1 MITTTITPTLPYSR
15 EAAGAE
21 RTNGAKRPPLP
32 YKREPTD
39 IYALMDFNPDEPE
52 AQIEAMLQ
60 NPVIL
65 YDIMPTL
72 NRHLA
77 KGGRDPEVFL
87 DSDTILCYD
96 RSDLNVRIQPD
107 CYAAFGVDA
116 QAIRDRKVYL
126 PWEVGKPPDFALDV
140 ASDSTARYDTSDKMD
155 VYRRIGIPELWLCDS
170 TGGELY
176 GQPLAG
182 WRLSG
187 GEYLPIEMT
196 VASDGSISG
205 YSEATGLHLRW
216 LGGHLRFFDPVAN
229 RYLLDSDEAYEGLE
243 SERAAHARTLERE
256 RAARRAL
263 ASEQTGHDRTR
274 RALDSEQREH
284 DETRRALDSE
294 RERSRRLEEE
304 LRRLRGAE

>member
-1 MITTTITPTLPYSR
+1 MITTTKTPTLPYSR

-21 RTNGAKRPPLP
+21 RSNGAKRPPLP

-107 CYAAFGVDA
+107 CYVAFGVDA
-116 QAIRDRKVYL
+116 QAIRARKVYL
-126 PWEVGKPPDFALDV
+126 PWEVGKPPDFALEV

-196 VASDGSISG
+196 VASDGAISG

-229 RYLLDSDEAYEGLE
+229 RYLLNSDEAFEDSEELE
-243 SERAAHARTLERE
+243 SERAAHART
-256 RAARRAL
+256 RRAL
-263 ASEQTGHDRTR
+263 AR
-274 RALDSEQREH
+274 
-284 DETRRALDSE
+284 E

>member
-1 MITTTITPTLPYSR
+1 MITATTKAKTLPYKR

-21 RTNGAKRPPLP
+21 RTDGARLTPLP
-32 YKREPTD
+32 YRREPTD

-107 CYAAFGVDA
+107 CYVAFGVDA
-116 QAIRDRKVYL
+116 QAIRARKVYL
-126 PWEVGKPPDFALDV
+126 PWEVGKPPDFALEV

-170 TGGELY
+170 TGGDLY

-196 VASDGSISG
+196 VESDGAICG
-205 YSEATGLHLRW
+205 YSAAIGLHLCW
-216 LGGHLRFFDPVAN
+216 LDGHLRFFDPTAN

-243 SERAAHARTLERE
+243 SERAAHART
-256 RAARRAL
+256 RRAL
-263 ASEQTGHDRTR
+263 AR
-274 RALDSEQREH
+274 
-284 DETRRALDSE
+284 E
-294 RERSRRLEEE
+294 RERSRRLEEA
-304 LRRLRGAE
+304 LRRLRGEE

>member
-1 MITTTITPTLPYSR
+1 MITTTITPTLPYRR
-15 EAAGAE
+15 EASGAE
-21 RTNGAKRPPLP
+21 RSNGAKRPPLP

-77 KGGRDPEVFL
+77 NGGRDPEVFL

-96 RSDLNVRIQPD
+96 RSDLNVRVQPD

-126 PWEVGKPPDFALDV
+126 PWEVGKPPDFALEV

-196 VASDGSISG
+196 VESDGAISG

-229 RYLLDSDEAYEGLE
+229 RYLLNSDEAFEDSEELD
-243 SERAAHARTLERE
+243 SERAAHART
-256 RAARRAL
+256 RRAL
-263 ASEQTGHDRTR
+263 ER
-274 RALDSEQREH
+274 
-284 DETRRALDSE
+284 E
-294 RERSRRLEEE
+294 RERSRRLEEA

>member
-1 MITTTITPTLPYSR
+1 MIATTKTAPLPYR
-15 EAAGAE
+15 RGAAGAE
-21 RTNGAKRPPLP
+21 RTDGAKPPPLP
-32 YKREPTD
+32 YRREPTD

-96 RSDLNVRIQPD
+96 RSDPNVRIQPD
-107 CYAAFGVDA
+107 CYVAFGVDA

-126 PWEVGKPPDFALDV
+126 PWEVGKPPDFALEV
-140 ASDSTARYDTSDKMD
+140 ASDSTARHDTSDKMD

-170 TGGELY
+170 TGGALY

-196 VASDGSISG
+196 EESDGAIRG
-205 YSEATGLHLRW
+205 YSAAIGLYLCW
-216 LGGHLRFFDPVAN
+216 LDGHLRFFDPTAN
-229 RYLLDSDEAYEGLE
+229 RYLPDSDEAYEDSEALE
-243 SERAAHARTLERE
+243 SERAAHART
-256 RAARRAL
+256 RRAL
-263 ASEQTGHDRTR
+263 AR
-274 RALDSEQREH
+274 
-284 DETRRALDSE
+284 E
-294 RERSRRLEEE
+294 RERSRRLEEA